1 MGLVGTRNSLY
12 NLVEQTQ
19 RAVSR
24 GIKMLAIPELKTFL
38 VSKKHRMI
46 LDMITNMSS
55 RDEIFNC
62 CITGPTGCGKTELIN
77 QYCATTKRQ
86 LYIHDTALD
95 IDAGSRFG
103 FTDLVGENGSQ
114 HTEYVPGGF
123 LTAITTP
130 YAVVHISEINRPENE
145 KSLNS
150 LLSILDDTRAIY
162 INELQETVKVAKGVT
177 FFATLNEGYDYIGT
191 IPVDEALRGRFY
203 KMELGPLPRASM
215 ELLLPLK
222 VGLNAE
228 KSTQLLDLVEK
239 LSTNTQEPVYI
250 STRDVINIATLLK
263 HNLPIIIAFEMVLLG
278 AKKANNV
285 VESLL
290 LQEHLSGNETF
301 DNSGFDKYEFMIRQ
315 SGV

>member
-1 MGLVGTRNSLY
+1 
-12 NLVEQTQ
+12 
-19 RAVSR
+19 
-24 GIKMLAIPELKTFL
+24 MLAVPELKTFL
-38 VSKKHRMI
+38 ISKKHRII
-46 LDMITNMSS
+46 LDMITNMSK
-55 RDEIFNC
+55 RDKIFNC

-77 QYCATTKRQ
+77 QYCATTGRK

-114 HTEYVPGGF
+114 HTEYVRGGF

-130 YAVVHISEINRPENE
+130 YAVIHISEINRPENE

-191 IPVDEALRGRFY
+191 TQLDSALRARFY
-203 KMELGPLPRASM
+203 KMELGPLPRINL
-215 ELLLPLK
+215 ELLLSMK
-222 VGLNAE
+222 IGLNSE

-239 LSTNTQEPVYI
+239 LSTNTQEPIYV
-250 STRDVINIATLLK
+250 STRDVINVATLLK
-263 HNLPIIIAFEMVLLG
+263 HNLPMIIALEMVLD
-278 AKKANNV
+278 KANNV
-285 VESLL
+285 VENLL
-290 LQEHLSGNETF
+290 LQEHFSGNETF
-301 DNSGFDKYEFMIRQ
+301 DSSDFDKYELMIQR